1 LWFIFY
7 NNLTQINNLATL
19 IVIGGPTASG
29 KTGLAIELAKELNT
43 EIISADSRQCFKEI
57 SIGTAKA
64 SPAELSSVKHHFIDC
79 LSVSETVNAGKF
91 TELADEVIAE
101 LSKTKDYIIVAG
113 GTGLY
118 IKSLIEG
125 LDNLPHIPEEFRKE
139 IKSDFEAK
147 GLESFVNELRNN
159 DPDYA
164 AKVDLHNHARVI
176 RAIELMRFTGK
187 PYSSLIG
194 SKPENPRYKS
204 ISFCID
210 IPRPQLYSRINNRVD
225 QMMEHGLLEEVKS
238 VNNFKANP
246 ALQTVGYKEMFDYI
260 DRKFSINE
268 AVDLIKQ
275 HTRNYAKRQL
285 TWFRHQGNYRF
296 VEPKLSII
304 KEYLRNEK

>member
-1 LWFIFY
+1 M
-7 NNLTQINNLATL
+7 ATL
-19 IVIGGPTASG
+19 IIIGGPTASG
-29 KTGLAIELAKELNT
+29 KTGLAIELAKALDT

-64 SPAELSSVKHHFIDC
+64 TASELNSVKHHFIDC

-91 TELADEVIAE
+91 TAIADDVIAH
-101 LSKTKDYIIVAG
+101 LSKTKEYIIVAG

-125 LDNLPHIPEEFRKE
+125 LDNLPHIPDSFRKE

-147 GLESFVNELRNN
+147 GLESFVAELSAN
-159 DPDYA
+159 DPEYA

-176 RAIELMRFTGK
+176 RAIELMRYTGK

-194 SKPENPRYKS
+194 SKPENPRYNS

-210 IPRPQLYSRINNRVD
+210 IPRQQLYSRINQRVD
-225 QMMEHGLLEEVKS
+225 SMMEQGLLEEVKS
-238 VNNFKANP
+238 VFEYKSNP

-260 DRKFSINE
+260 DGKYKLDE

-285 TWFRHQGNYRF
+285 TWFRHQGNYQF
-296 VEPKLSII
+296 IEPKLSII
-304 KEYLRNEK
+304 MNSLRK

>member
-1 LWFIFY
+1 LFFY
-7 NNLTQINNLATL
+7 THNNVKQINLATL

-29 KTGLAIELAKELNT
+29 KTGLAIELAKALNT

-64 SPAELSSVKHHFIDC
+64 STAELNSVKHHFIDC
-79 LSVSETVNAGKF
+79 LSVSESVNAGKF
-91 TELADEVIAE
+91 TALADDVISR
-101 LSKTKDYIIVAG
+101 LSKTKEYIIVAG

-125 LDNLPHIPEEFRKE
+125 LDNLPHIPDSFRQETKRDYE
-139 IKSDFEAK
+139 IK
-147 GLESFVNELRNN
+147 GLESFVAELRNN
-159 DPDYA
+159 DPEYA

-194 SKPENPRYKS
+194 SKPEIPRYNS

-210 IPRPQLYSRINNRVD
+210 IPRQQLYSRINHRVD
-225 QMMEHGLLEEVKS
+225 LMMEQGLLEEVKS
-238 VNNFKANP
+238 VYEYKSNP

-260 DRKFSINE
+260 DGKYKLDE

-285 TWFRHQGNYRF
+285 TWFRHQGNYQF
-296 VEPKLSII
+296 IEPNLSKIMEI
-304 KEYLRNEK
+304 LRK